1 MKVEKAK
8 VENIPA
14 MKALIDDFA
23 KRNLMLSRSLNY
35 MYQNVRDYF
44 VCLDDDGKIVG
55 CVSLHVVWQ
64 DLAEVK
70 SLAVDEHCQKKGVG
84 RILVDAAL
92 DDARALRVPKV
103 FCLTYVPGF
112 FEKMGF
118 RRIERAELPHSVWAE
133 CVNCVKFP
141 DCDEIAMIRAS

>member
-1 MKVEKAK
+1 MITEKAK

-23 KRNLMLSRSLNY
+23 RRNLMLSRSLNY

-44 VCLDDDGKIVG
+44 VCLDEGKIAG

-70 SLAVDEHCQKKGVG
+70 SLAVHEDYQKKGVG
-84 RILVDAAL
+84 HILVEAAL
-92 DDARALRVPKV
+92 DDARALHLPKV

-112 FEKMGF
+112 FEKQGF

-141 DCDEIAMIRAS
+141 DCDEIAMIREL